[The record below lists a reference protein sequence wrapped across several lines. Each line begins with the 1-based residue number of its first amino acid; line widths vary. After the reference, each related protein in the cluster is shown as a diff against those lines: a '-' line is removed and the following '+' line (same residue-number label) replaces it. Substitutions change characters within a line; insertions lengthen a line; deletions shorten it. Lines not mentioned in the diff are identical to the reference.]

1 MFSSGILLLASYM
14 VVLLL
19 LAWPLGIALTRLVDD
34 RLPLGLLRF
43 ESRMKILD
51 NSPMNW
57 QTYAAAILVFNIL
70 GAAVLFLMMLFQGF
84 LPLNPMHLPAVEPLL
99 AMNTAIS
106 FITNTNWQAYAGE
119 TTLSLLTQMM
129 GLTVHNFLSAANGI
143 AVAFVLMRAF
153 ARTGGKQLGNAWTD
167 IWRITVYLLLPIS
180 IVYALFL
187 SQQGVVQTFMAQIS
201 VPGLNGIEQ
210 HIPLGPVASQE
221 AIKMLGTNGGGFF
234 NANSAHPFEN
244 PTALTNF
251 VQMIS
256 ILLIPAA
263 LCICFGRIAG
273 DNRVGSALLWTMGIM
288 LAGAAL
294 VIMWA
299 ESQGH
304 PLLAHLPVDQQ
315 MSALQSGGNMEGK
328 ETRFGIWASSLFAT
342 ITTAASCGA
351 VNAMHDSLTPLGGL
365 IPMVLMQLGEVVFGG
380 VGSGWYGMML
390 FVFLTVFLAGLMIGR
405 TPEYLGKKIEI
416 YEMKMVTIAIL
427 IPPALVLLG
436 TALAVILPQGLV
448 SLHESGP
455 HGFSEILYAFSS
467 AANNNGSAFAG
478 LNGNTPFMNI
488 TLAVLMF
495 VGRFG
500 VMVPVLAI
508 AGALIEKRHQPSGA
522 GSLACHGPLFVGM
535 LIGVV
540 LLIGALTFIPALALG
555 PVVEHLT
562 LWQIH

>member
-1 MFSSGILLLASYM
+1 MFSSGVVLLISYL

-19 LAWPLGIALTRLVDD
+19 LAWPLGIALTRLVEE
-34 RLPLGLLRF
+34 RLPLCVVHF
-43 ESRMKILD
+43 ESRLGIDVND
-51 NSPMNW
+51 NMSW
-57 QTYAAAILVFNIL
+57 RSYASAILMLNLL
-70 GAAVLFLMMLFQGF
+70 GAVVLFLLLQLQGY
-84 LPLNPMHLPAVEPLL
+84 LPLNPSHLPAVSPLL
-99 AMNTAIS
+99 AVNTAIS

-119 TTLSLLTQMM
+119 TTLSPLSQMA
-129 GLTVHNFLSAANGI
+129 GLTVQNFLSAANGI
-143 AVAFVLMRAF
+143 AVAFVLMRALV
-153 ARTGGKQLGNAWTD
+153 RTGPQQLGNAWVD
-167 IWRITVYLLLPIS
+167 MWRITVYLLLPIS
-180 IVYALFL
+180 VIYALFL
-187 SQQGVVQTFMAQIS
+187 SQQGVVQTFVAQIS
-201 VPGLNGIEQ
+201 VPGLTGVEQ
-210 HIPLGPVASQE
+210 HIALGPVASQE
-221 AIKMLGTNGGGFF
+221 AIKMLGTNGGGYF

-263 LCICFGRIAG
+263 LCVCFGRVAG
-273 DNRVGSALLWTMGIM
+273 DSRIGSSLLWTMGIM

-294 VIMWA
+294 LLMWA

-315 MSALQSGGNMEGK
+315 LSALQNGGNMEGK
-328 ETRFGIWASSLFAT
+328 ETRFGLWASSLFAT

-365 IPMVLMQLGEVVFGG
+365 VPMVLMQLGEVVFGG

-405 TPEYLGKKIEI
+405 SPEYMGKKIEI

-427 IPPALVLLG
+427 IPPALVLFG
-436 TALAVILPQGLV
+436 TALALVLPQGLA
-448 SLHESGP
+448 SLHESGT
-455 HGFSEILYAFSS
+455 HGFSEMLYAFSS

-478 LNGNTPFMNI
+478 LNANTPFMNI
-488 TLAVLMF
+488 TLSVLMF
-495 VGRFG
+495 LGRFG
-500 VMVPVLAI
+500 VMVPVLAV

-555 PVVEHLT
+555 PIAEHLT
-562 LWQIH
+562 LWQAH

>member
-1 MFSSGILLLASYM
+1 MFSSGVVLLISYL

-19 LAWPLGIALTRLVDD
+19 LAWPLGIALTRLVEE
-34 RLPLGLLRF
+34 RLPLCVVHF
-43 ESRMKILD
+43 ESRFGIDVND
-51 NSPMNW
+51 NMSW
-57 QTYAAAILVFNIL
+57 RSYASAILMLNLL
-70 GAAVLFLMMLFQGF
+70 GAVVLFLLLQLQGY
-84 LPLNPMHLPAVEPLL
+84 LPLNPSHLPAVSPLL
-99 AMNTAIS
+99 AVNTAIS

-119 TTLSLLTQMM
+119 TTLSPLSQMA
-129 GLTVHNFLSAANGI
+129 GLTVQNFLSAANGI
-143 AVAFVLMRAF
+143 AVAFVLMRALV
-153 ARTGGKQLGNAWTD
+153 RTGPQQLGNAWVD
-167 IWRITVYLLLPIS
+167 MWRITVYLLLPIS
-180 IVYALFL
+180 VIYALFL
-187 SQQGVVQTFMAQIS
+187 SQQGVVQTFVAQIS
-201 VPGLNGIEQ
+201 VPGLTGVEQ
-210 HIPLGPVASQE
+210 HIALGPVASQE
-221 AIKMLGTNGGGFF
+221 AIKMLGTNGGGYF

-256 ILLIPAA
+256 ILLIPTA
-263 LCICFGRIAG
+263 LCVCFGRVAG
-273 DNRVGSALLWTMGIM
+273 DSRIGSSLLWTMGIM

-294 VIMWA
+294 LLMWA

-315 MSALQSGGNMEGK
+315 LSVLQNGGNMEGK
-328 ETRFGIWASSLFAT
+328 ETRFGLWASSLFAT

-365 IPMVLMQLGEVVFGG
+365 VPMVLMQLGEVVFGG

-405 TPEYLGKKIEI
+405 SPEYMGKKIEI

-427 IPPALVLLG
+427 IPPALVLFG
-436 TALAVILPQGLV
+436 TALALVLPQGLV
-448 SLHESGP
+448 SLHESGT
-455 HGFSEILYAFSS
+455 HGFSEMLYAFSS

-478 LNGNTPFMNI
+478 LNANTPFMNI
-488 TLAVLMF
+488 TLSVLMF
-495 VGRFG
+495 LGRFG
-500 VMVPVLAI
+500 VMVPVLAV

-555 PVVEHLT
+555 PIAEHLT
-562 LWQIH
+562 LWQAH

>member
-1 MFSSGILLLASYM
+1 MFSSGMALLAGYM
-14 VVLLL
+14 LVLLL
-19 LAWPLGIALTRLVDD
+19 LAWPLGIALTRLVDE
-34 RLPLGLLRF
+34 RLPLWLIRV
-43 ESRMKILD
+43 ESRIKFSENSQMK
-51 NSPMNW
+51 W
-57 QTYAAAILVFNIL
+57 QTYAAAILVFNLL
-70 GAAVLFLMMLFQGF
+70 GAVVLFLLMLFQGS
-84 LPLNPMHLPAVEPLL
+84 LPLNPLHLPDVSPLL

-119 TTLSLLTQMM
+119 TTLSPLSQML

-143 AVAFVLMRAF
+143 AVAFVLMRALT
-153 ARTGGKQLGNAWTD
+153 RTGSQQLGNAWVD
-167 IWRITVYLLLPIS
+167 IWRITVYLLLPLSVI
-180 IVYALFL
+180 YALFL
-187 SQQGVVQTFMAQIS
+187 AQQGVVQSLMAQIS
-201 VPGLNGIEQ
+201 VSGLNGVEQ

-221 AIKMLGTNGGGFF
+221 AIKMLGTNGGGYF

-273 DNRVGSALLWTMGIM
+273 DSRVGSALLWTMGIM
-288 LAGAAL
+288 LAVAAL
-294 VIMWA
+294 LIMWA
-299 ESQGH
+299 ESRGH
-304 PLLAHLPVDQQ
+304 PLLANLPVDQQ

-328 ETRFGIWASSLFAT
+328 ETRFGLWASSLFAT

-416 YEMKMVTIAIL
+416 YEMKMVTIGLL

-436 TALAVILPQGLV
+436 TALAVILPQGLA
-448 SLHESGP
+448 SLHESGA
-455 HGFSEILYAFSS
+455 HGFSEMLYAFSS

-500 VMVPVLAI
+500 VMLPVLAI
-508 AGALIEKRHQPSGA
+508 AGALIEKRHQPASA

-555 PVVEHLT
+555 PIVEHLT
-562 LWQIH
+562 LWQTH

>member
-1 MFSSGILLLASYM
+1 MFSSGAVLLISYL

-19 LAWPLGIALTRLVDD
+19 LAWPLGIALTRLVEE
-34 RLPLGLLRF
+34 RLPLCVVRF
-43 ESRMKILD
+43 ESRFGVAAND
-51 NSPMNW
+51 NMNW
-57 QTYAAAILVFNIL
+57 RRYASAILILNLL
-70 GAAVLFLMMLFQGF
+70 GAVVLFLLLQLQGY
-84 LPLNPMHLPAVEPLL
+84 LPLNPSHLPAVSPLL
-99 AMNTAIS
+99 ALNTAIS

-119 TTLSLLTQMM
+119 TTLSPLIQMV
-129 GLTVHNFLSAANGI
+129 GLTVQNFLSAANGI
-143 AVAFVLMRAF
+143 AVAFVLMRALV
-153 ARTGGKQLGNAWTD
+153 RTGSQQLGNAWAD
-167 IWRITVYLLLPIS
+167 MWRITVYLLLPIS

-187 SQQGVVQTFMAQIS
+187 SEQGVVQTFVAQIS
-201 VPGLNGIEQ
+201 VPGLTGVEQ

-221 AIKMLGTNGGGFF
+221 AIKMLGTNGGGYF

-263 LCICFGRIAG
+263 LCVCFGRVAG
-273 DNRVGSALLWTMGIM
+273 DSRIGSSLLWTMGIM
-288 LAGAAL
+288 LAAAAL
-294 VIMWA
+294 LLMWA
-299 ESQGH
+299 ERQGH

-315 MSALQSGGNMEGK
+315 LSALQNGGNMEGK
-328 ETRFGIWASSLFAT
+328 ETRFGLWASSLFAT

-365 IPMVLMQLGEVVFGG
+365 VPMVLMQLGEVIFGG

-405 TPEYLGKKIEI
+405 SPEYMGKKIEI

-427 IPPALVLLG
+427 IPPALVLFG
-436 TALAVILPQGLV
+436 TALALVLPQGLA
-448 SLHESGP
+448 SLQESGT
-455 HGFSEILYAFSS
+455 HGFSEMLYAFSS

-478 LNGNTPFMNI
+478 LNANTPFMNI

-495 VGRFG
+495 LGRFG
-500 VMVPVLAI
+500 VMVPVLAV

-522 GSLACHGPLFVGM
+522 GSLACHGPLFIGM
-535 LIGVV
+535 LMGVV

-555 PVVEHLT
+555 PIAEHLT
-562 LWQIH
+562 LWQAH

>member
-1 MFSSGILLLASYM
+1 MFSSGVVLLISYL

-19 LAWPLGIALTRLVDD
+19 LAWPLGIALTRLVEE
-34 RLPLGLLRF
+34 RLPLCVVHF
-43 ESRMKILD
+43 ESRLGIDIND
-51 NSPMNW
+51 NMSW
-57 QTYAAAILVFNIL
+57 RSYASAILMLNLL
-70 GAAVLFLMMLFQGF
+70 GAVVLFLLLQLQGY
-84 LPLNPMHLPAVEPLL
+84 LPLNPSHLPAVSPLL
-99 AMNTAIS
+99 AVNTAIS

-119 TTLSLLTQMM
+119 TTLSPLSQMA
-129 GLTVHNFLSAANGI
+129 GLTVQNFLSAANGV
-143 AVAFVLMRAF
+143 AVAFVLMRALV
-153 ARTGGKQLGNAWTD
+153 RTGPQQLGNAWVD
-167 IWRITVYLLLPIS
+167 MWRITVYLLLPIS
-180 IVYALFL
+180 VIYALFL
-187 SQQGVVQTFMAQIS
+187 SQQGVVQTFVAQIS
-201 VPGLNGIEQ
+201 VPGLTGVEQ
-210 HIPLGPVASQE
+210 HIALGPVASQE
-221 AIKMLGTNGGGFF
+221 AIKMLGTNGGGYF

-256 ILLIPAA
+256 ILLIPTA
-263 LCICFGRIAG
+263 LCVCFGRVAG
-273 DNRVGSALLWTMGIM
+273 DSRIGSSLLWTMGIM

-294 VIMWA
+294 LLMWA

-315 MSALQSGGNMEGK
+315 LSALQNGGNMEGK
-328 ETRFGIWASSLFAT
+328 ETRFGLWASSLFAT

-365 IPMVLMQLGEVVFGG
+365 VPMVLMQLGEVVFGG

-405 TPEYLGKKIEI
+405 SPEYMGKKIEI

-427 IPPALVLLG
+427 IPPALVLFG
-436 TALAVILPQGLV
+436 TALALVLPQGLV
-448 SLHESGP
+448 SLHESGT
-455 HGFSEILYAFSS
+455 HGFSEMLYAFSS

-478 LNGNTPFMNI
+478 LNANTPFMNI
-488 TLAVLMF
+488 TLSVLMF
-495 VGRFG
+495 LGRFG
-500 VMVPVLAI
+500 VMVPVLAV

-555 PVVEHLT
+555 PIAEHLT
-562 LWQIH
+562 LWQAH

>member
-1 MFSSGILLLASYM
+1 MFSSGVVLLISYL

-19 LAWPLGIALTRLVDD
+19 LAWPLGIALTRLVEE
-34 RLPLGLLRF
+34 RMPLCVVHF
-43 ESRMKILD
+43 ESRLGVAAND
-51 NSPMNW
+51 NMNW
-57 QTYAAAILVFNIL
+57 RRYASAILMFNLL
-70 GAAVLFLMMLFQGF
+70 GAVVLFLLLQLQGY
-84 LPLNPMHLPAVEPLL
+84 LPLNPSHLPAVSPLL
-99 AMNTAIS
+99 ALNTAIS

-119 TTLSLLTQMM
+119 TTLSPLSQMV
-129 GLTVHNFLSAANGI
+129 GLTVQNFLSAANGI
-143 AVAFVLMRAF
+143 AVAFVLMRALV
-153 ARTGGKQLGNAWTD
+153 RSGSQQLGNAWAD
-167 IWRITVYLLLPIS
+167 MWRITVYLLLPIS
-180 IVYALFL
+180 VVYALFL
-187 SQQGVVQTFMAQIS
+187 SEQGVVQTFVAQIS
-201 VPGLNGIEQ
+201 VPGLTGVEQ

-221 AIKMLGTNGGGFF
+221 AIKMLGTNGGGYF

-263 LCICFGRIAG
+263 LCVCFGRVAG
-273 DNRVGSALLWTMGIM
+273 DSRIGSSLLWTMGIM
-288 LAGAAL
+288 LAAAAL
-294 VIMWA
+294 LLMWA

-315 MSALQSGGNMEGK
+315 LSALQNGGNMEGK
-328 ETRFGIWASSLFAT
+328 ETRFGLWASSLFAT

-365 IPMVLMQLGEVVFGG
+365 VPMVLMQLGEVVFGG

-405 TPEYLGKKIEI
+405 SPEYMGKKIEI

-427 IPPALVLLG
+427 IPPALVLFG
-436 TALAVILPQGLV
+436 TALALVLPQGLA
-448 SLHESGP
+448 SLQESGT
-455 HGFSEILYAFSS
+455 HGFSEMLYAFSS

-478 LNGNTPFMNI
+478 LNANTPFMNI

-495 VGRFG
+495 LGRFG
-500 VMVPVLAI
+500 VMVPVLAV

-555 PVVEHLT
+555 PIAEHLT
-562 LWQIH
+562 LWQAH

>member
-1 MFSSGILLLASYM
+1 MFSSGILLLASYI

-70 GAAVLFLMMLFQGF
+70 GAAVLFLMMLFQGG

-119 TTLSLLTQMM
+119 TTLSPLTQMM

-153 ARTGGKQLGNAWTD
+153 ARTEGKQLGNAWTD

-288 LAGAAL
+288 LVGAAL

-351 VNAMHDSLTPLGGL
+351 VNAMHDSFTPLGGL

-455 HGFSEILYAFSS
+455 HGFSEMLYAFSS

-478 LNGNTPFMNI
+478 LNSNTPFMNI

-500 VMVPVLAI
+500 VMIPVLAI

>member
-1 MFSSGILLLASYM
+1 MFSSGILLLTSYM

-51 NSPMNW
+51 NSPMSW

-70 GAAVLFLMMLFQGF
+70 GAVVLFFMMLFQGV

-119 TTLSLLTQMM
+119 TTLSPLTQMM

-180 IVYALFL
+180 IIYALFL

-221 AIKMLGTNGGGFF
+221 AIKMLGTNGGGYF

-273 DNRVGSALLWTMGIM
+273 DNRIGSALLWTMGIM
-288 LAGAAL
+288 LVGAAL

-448 SLHESGP
+448 SMHESGP
-455 HGFSEILYAFSS
+455 HGFSEMLYAFSS

-478 LNGNTPFMNI
+478 LNGNTSFMNI

-500 VMVPVLAI
+500 VMIPVLAI

>member
-1 MFSSGILLLASYM
+1 MFSSGVVLLISYL

-19 LAWPLGIALTRLVDD
+19 LAWPLGIALTRLVEE
-34 RLPLGLLRF
+34 RLPLCVVDF
-43 ESRMKILD
+43 ESRLGVAAND
-51 NSPMNW
+51 NMSW
-57 QTYAAAILVFNIL
+57 RSYASAILMLNLL
-70 GAAVLFLMMLFQGF
+70 GAVVLFLLLQLQGY
-84 LPLNPMHLPAVEPLL
+84 LPLNPSHLPAVSPLL

-119 TTLSLLTQMM
+119 TTLSPLSQMV
-129 GLTVHNFLSAANGI
+129 GLTVQNFLSAANGI
-143 AVAFVLMRAF
+143 AVAFVLMRALV
-153 ARTGGKQLGNAWTD
+153 RTGPQQLGNAWAD
-167 IWRITVYLLLPIS
+167 MWRITVYLLLPIS
-180 IVYALFL
+180 VICALFL
-187 SQQGVVQTFMAQIS
+187 SQQGVVQTFVAQIS
-201 VPGLNGIEQ
+201 VPGLTGVEQ

-221 AIKMLGTNGGGFF
+221 AIKMLGTNGGGYF

-263 LCICFGRIAG
+263 LCVCFGRVAG
-273 DNRVGSALLWTMGIM
+273 DSRVGSSLLWTMGIM

-294 VIMWA
+294 LLMWA

-315 MSALQSGGNMEGK
+315 LSALQNGGNMEGK
-328 ETRFGIWASSLFAT
+328 ETRFGLWASSLFAT

-405 TPEYLGKKIEI
+405 SPEYMGKKIAI

-427 IPPALVLLG
+427 IPPALVLFG
-436 TALAVILPQGLV
+436 TALALVLPQGLA
-448 SLHESGP
+448 SLQASGT
-455 HGFSEILYAFSS
+455 HGFSEMLYAFSS

-478 LNGNTPFMNI
+478 LNANTPFMNI
-488 TLAVLMF
+488 TLSVLMF
-495 VGRFG
+495 LGRFG
-500 VMVPVLAI
+500 VMVPVLAV

-555 PVVEHLT
+555 PIAEHLT
-562 LWQIH
+562 LWQAH